1 MSENIA
7 DPGSADDER
16 AHEHARLLELLYRTP
31 IGILECAANGE
42 IRLLNPVAARIMQ
55 EFDTANHSMD
65 VLGLIYAHAPDVRE
79 TLAKSA
85 TSSDVCRDRRL
96 EIVRPNKQ
104 PMSLD
109 VTIVRIDEDTL
120 LVTLHDATRMA
131 EAERVAREALVREAM
146 QPNRLK
152 VADGVL
158 HDMRNELE
166 AQRNELE
173 ARILD
178 LDASRAE
185 SARLFL
191 AVQDLAAPILTVHRG
206 VILVPIAGALD
217 PGLLPH
223 AEERVLS
230 SVAAA
235 GARAVILDITGAKVI
250 EVAVAE
256 GLVRLSRAVS
266 LLGAR
271 VVLCGVS
278 PAAARTAVEQG
289 LDFAPALLRRD
300 LSSAI
305 DAALA
310 EDRISSDKPR
320 IK

>member
-1 MSENIA
+1 MHEVETA
-7 DPGSADDER
+7 DHP
-16 AHEHARLLELLYRTP
+16 
-31 IGILECAANGE
+31 
-42 IRLLNPVAARIMQ
+42 
-55 EFDTANHSMD
+55 MD

-79 TLAKSA
+79 ALAKSA
-85 TSSDVCRDRRL
+85 ISSDVCRDRRL
-96 EIVRPNKQ
+96 DIVRPNKQ
-104 PMSLD
+104 PMYLD

-131 EAERVAREALVREAM
+131 EVERVARDALVSEAM
-146 QPNRLK
+146 QRNRLE
-152 VADGVL
+152 VANSVL

-166 AQRNELE
+166 ARRNELE
-173 ARILD
+173 SRILE
-178 LDASRAE
+178 LDASHAE
-185 SARLFL
+185 SARLFS
-191 AVQDLAAPILTVHRG
+191 AVQDLVAPILAVHRG

-217 PGLLPH
+217 PGLLPQ

-230 SVAAA
+230 SVAAS
-235 GARAVILDITGAKVI
+235 GARAVILDVTGAKVI
-250 EVAVAE
+250 EAAVAE
-256 GLVRLSRAVS
+256 GLVRIARAVS

-320 IK
+320 